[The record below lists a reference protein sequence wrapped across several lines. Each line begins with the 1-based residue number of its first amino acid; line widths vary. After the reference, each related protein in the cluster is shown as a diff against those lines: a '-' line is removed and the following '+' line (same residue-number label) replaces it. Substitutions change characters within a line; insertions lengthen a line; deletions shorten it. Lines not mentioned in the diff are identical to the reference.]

1 MAVNFDI
8 QEQPVGCI
16 VYAISENG
24 KLSLGELA
32 KVLNR
37 EILEITKIIA
47 TEGGFTAE
55 PKDALAFFL
64 FKDRAEA
71 FIKAAQ
77 IQLLQ

>member
-1 MAVNFDI
+1 MAVNFEI

-16 VYAISENG
+16 VYASTEDG

-32 KVLNR
+32 KVINR
-37 EILEITKIIA
+37 EILEITKVIS
-47 TEGGFTAE
+47 TEGGFPAE

-77 IQLLQ
+77 IKLL